1 MCGKLRKTH
10 GNISFYLDLT
20 SMRYHSLTIF
30 TFDFKFKNTKLVT
43 VHGVSI
49 GIPVVFLK
57 RVSISSLLKV
67 RTLTEITH

>member
-1 MCGKLRKTH
+1 
-10 GNISFYLDLT
+10 
-20 SMRYHSLTIF
+20 MRYHSLTIF

-67 RTLTEITH
+67 RTLSEITH